1 MSSVGEKM
9 TEDGFS
15 LGMGMVYSRKDA
27 IPIFVYTPE
36 VLHSPRAKQKWLE
49 DYFLFWEGN
58 FSGAMLNF
66 RWV

>member
-27 IPIFVYTPE
+27 IPLFVYTPE
-36 VLHSPRAKQKWLE
+36 VLHSPRAKKNGWEMILS
-49 DYFLFWEGN
+49 FLGFGN
-58 FSGAMLNF
+58 FSGAML
-66 RWV
+66 